1 MLPDAHLIVGDIQDR
16 KFLGE
21 VPPDLVGK
29 CDKIFSNA
37 AIHWCTRD
45 PLAVLV
51 SAHDLLKGG
60 GLFVAEMGG
69 HGNIAG
75 MTTPSLMYRHGSSVN
90 ITI

>member
-1 MLPDAHLIVGDIQDR
+1 MLPDTHLIVGDIQDR
-16 KFLGE
+16 KFLE
-21 VPPDLVGK
+21 ELPPGMVGK

-37 AIHWCTRD
+37 ALHWCSKD

-51 SAHDLLKGG
+51 NAYNLLKGG

-75 MTTPSLMYRHGSSVN
+75 TTPNLDILE
-90 ITI
+90 ITAAE